1 MRVGI
6 DYAAICQLILLT
18 ERVSDELDVG
28 GAVPE
33 LTFLSAIKLNERV
46 SLRPRGKELR

>member
-1 MRVGI
+1 MRQF
-6 DYAAICQLILLT
+6 ANLLRA
-18 ERVSDELDVG
+18 ERVSGELDVG

-46 SLRPRGKELR
+46 SLKPRGKELR